1 MMLPSRTKELMD
13 LHGKIKQSE
22 AKYSAIRDLMA
33 GNFITFWLLL
43 SRMNYIN
50 TILVLL
56 TILTERTKGG

>member
-56 TILTERTKGG
+56 TILTEKTKGG

>member
-33 GNFITFWLLL
+33 GNFLAPSKSYELYTYHTGT
-43 SRMNYIN
+43 SD
-50 TILVLL
+50 
-56 TILTERTKGG
+56 RTD

>member
-1 MMLPSRTKELMD
+1 MILPSRTKELMD

-56 TILTERTKGG
+56 TILTEKTKGG